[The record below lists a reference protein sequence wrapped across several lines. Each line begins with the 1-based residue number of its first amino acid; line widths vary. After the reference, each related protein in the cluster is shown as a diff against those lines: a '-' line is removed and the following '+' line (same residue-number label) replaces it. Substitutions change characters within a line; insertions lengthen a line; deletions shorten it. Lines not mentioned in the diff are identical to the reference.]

1 MSEFLGDNLFMAVD
15 SHAGLVGWIAK
26 ARLLM
31 RLMRAIMSRI
41 TATMASYCVT
51 CAGPVTHARWR
62 EGTIMQKLRNARQIF
77 AGHRPQWWLIKW
89 LSPICLP
96 SVLEFRFRVHF
107 LKSQRIE
114 SREGM
119 RWVGEGRTAGDRVK
133 IEAPEIWDK
142 FWVTVADNWCW
153 SSQNLRPPPPGP
165 IWSWRTTSAASS
177 LSFQSTGKFPSRTKF
192 SFQTLFLS
200 LFFKM

>member
-1 MSEFLGDNLFMAVD
+1 MCSACY
-15 SHAGLVGWIAK
+15 
-26 ARLLM
+26 
-31 RLMRAIMSRI
+31 SR
-41 TATMASYCVT
+41 
-51 CAGPVTHARWR
+51 PRWR

-114 SREGM
+114 NREGM
-119 RWVGEGRTAGDRVK
+119 RWVREGRTAGDRVK

-153 SSQNLRPPPPGP
+153 SSQNLRPPLPLLVPSDPGVQRPQPP
-165 IWSWRTTSAASS
+165 RSASNQLENFPPALNFPFKLFSS
-177 LSFQSTGKFPSRTKF
+177 HFSSRCKKGF
-192 SFQTLFLS
+192 IFYCCSNHIS
-200 LFFKM
+200 DDGNN